1 MQLDSVRELKASLTP
16 VTTRSAG
23 AVPAPALGVVPAV
36 GRGAFRLA
44 VRVQDRAQLRDT
56 TLDEIERAARGEV
69 DVRHVGRIVARE
81 APPLRTRR
89 RPLVIGASLGHFRVT
104 AGTLGAVVS
113 VSGDD
118 RLRLLSNNH
127 VLADEDAG
135 VTGDAIIQ
143 PGAADGGRDPADRVA
158 ELAEV
163 VALTDDVPNLV
174 DAALAVVLDGIDADP
189 ATLTGLGRLARE
201 PLAPA
206 EAIAAAKVGRT
217 TGLTRGEVTA
227 FELDGVQVAYT
238 RGTLVFDDQIEVSGT
253 GSGPFSQGGD
263 SGSLVVS
270 ADARRPVGLLFAG
283 GEEGGEDVTYLN
295 PIAVVLD
302 ALGATLRVT

>member
-1 MQLDSVRELKASLTP
+1 MQLESVRELKASLSP
-16 VTTRSAG
+16 VAPRTVG
-23 AVPAPALGVVPAV
+23 AAPPPALGVRPGDGPA
-36 GRGAFRLA
+36 AYRLA

-56 TLDEIERAARGEV
+56 TIDEIERAARGEV
-69 DVRHVGRIVARE
+69 DVRHVGRIVARQ
-81 APPLRTRR
+81 APPLGTRR
-89 RPLVIGASLGHFRVT
+89 RPLVLGASLGHFRVT
-104 AGTLGAVVS
+104 AGTLGAVVT
-113 VSGDD
+113 VAGDD

-135 VTGDAIIQ
+135 VAGDAILQ
-143 PGAADGGRDPADRVA
+143 PGVADGGRDPVDRVA

-163 VALTDDVPNLV
+163 VALSDDAPNLV
-174 DAALAVVLDGIDADP
+174 DAALAAVLEGIEADP
-189 ATLTGLGRLARE
+189 ATLAGLGRLAPE

-206 EAIAAAKVGRT
+206 DAGAAAKVGRT

-227 FELDGVQVAYT
+227 FELDGVRVGYS

-253 GSGPFSQGGD
+253 GAGPFSQGGD

-295 PIAVVLD
+295 PIAAVLAALD
-302 ALGATLRVT
+302 ATLQVS